1 MNNNGLKETYTF
13 EDRTYM
19 EPTVSRDEQLGFID
33 RLREVENKDLRKIA
47 TDTHNLGSDLPSNLG
62 GLSGIGAPNSLGVS
76 GADTGSAGI
85 WRNRYE
91 RPHVNALVSDLKATA
106 QATALNTA
114 LTNMLNQYKNRYNQA
129 ARKANAAGGGTT
141 GDDDPYNKNIG
152 DPLSEVLGK
161 DYTDDDH
168 QKGSY
173 IVRGS
178 NGDESVIN
186 VWTNRDGTILGV
198 DTPMVSYGSG
208 DETGVSGAQY
218 IQNLKDRGYTFWN
231 GEGNKVDIN
240 PGF

>member
-1 MNNNGLKETYTF
+1 MAAETYTF

-62 GLSGIGAPNSLGVS
+62 GLSGIGTPNSLGVS

-141 GDDDPYNKNIG
+141 DDDPYNKNVG
-152 DPLSEVLGK
+152 DPLSEVLKSGEYAG
-161 DYTDDDH
+161 D
-168 QKGSY
+168 KGSY
-173 IVRGS
+173 IVRDG
-178 NGDESVIN
+178 NGNDITVIDVNTGAKGTADEGKI
-186 VWTNRDGTILGV
+186 IGV
-198 DTPMVSYGSG
+198 DTGMLSYGAG
-208 DETGVSGAQY
+208 GETGVSGAQY
-218 IQNLKDRGYTFWN
+218 IQNLIDRGYTFWN
-231 GEGNKVDIN
+231 SDGNKVEIN